1 MLASSCFELTQE
13 AKTRLLQMV
22 WQVLDEALRGNG
34 LKLPPEPDLKELLKP
49 AACFVTLQHHG
60 KLRGCIGSL
69 EANEPLWLNVCKNA
83 YASGF
88 QDSRFLPLTLS
99 DRSGLNVDISVLSN
113 LKPLTNHGEAT
124 LLATLR
130 PGIDGLLLEDEWH
143 RAVFLPSV
151 WEVLPTPEQFVRAL
165 KRKGGWPETY
175 WDEDIVIHRFTTSV
189 ISEI

>member
-1 MLASSCFELTQE
+1 MLASSCIELSQE

-34 LKLPPEPDLKELLKP
+34 LYLPPEPDLKELLKP
-49 AACFVTLQHHG
+49 AACFVTLQYHG

-69 EANEPLWLNVCKNA
+69 QANEPLWLNVCKNA
-83 YASGF
+83 YSSGF
-88 QDSRFLPLTLS
+88 KDSRFPPVTLS
-99 DRSGLNVDISVLSN
+99 DRAGLSVDISVLSELVP
-113 LKPLTNHGEAT
+113 LKNHGEAT

-130 PGIDGLLLEDEWH
+130 PGIDGLLLEDDWH

-151 WEVLPTPEQFVRAL
+151 WEVVSSPEQFLLEL
-165 KRKGGWPETY
+165 KRKGGWPDTY
-175 WDEDIVIHRFTTSV
+175 WNEDIVIHHFTTTV

>member
-1 MLASSCFELTQE
+1 MLASSCSELTQE

-22 WQVLDEALRGNG
+22 WQVLDQALRGNG
-34 LKLPPEPDLKELLKP
+34 LQLPPEPDDKALLEP
-49 AACFVTLQHHG
+49 AASFVTLQHHG

-69 EANEPLWLNVCKNA
+69 QANEPLWLNVCKNA

-88 QDSRFLPLTLS
+88 QDSRFLPLTTA
-99 DRSGLNVDISVLSN
+99 DRAGLNVDISVLSD
-113 LKPLTNHGEAT
+113 LKPLTNHGEAN

-130 PGIDGLLLEDEWH
+130 PDIDGLLLEDEWH

-151 WEVLPTPEQFVRAL
+151 WEVLPTPEQFVHAL

-175 WDEDIVIHRFTTSV
+175 WNEDIVIHLFTTTV
-189 ISEI
+189 IFEV

>member
-1 MLASSCFELTQE
+1 MPASSCFELSQE

-22 WQVLDEALRGNG
+22 WQVLDEAIRGNG
-34 LKLPPEPDLKELLKP
+34 LQLPPEPDDKALLEP
-49 AACFVTLQHHG
+49 AASFVTLQHHG

-69 EANEPLWLNVCKNA
+69 KANEPLWLNVCKNA
-83 YASGF
+83 YSSGF
-88 QDSRFLPLTLS
+88 QDSRFLPLTTA
-99 DRSGLNVDISVLSN
+99 DRAGLNVDISVLSD
-113 LKPLTNHGEAT
+113 LKPLKNHGEAN

-130 PGIDGLLLEDEWH
+130 PGIDGLLLEDEGH

-165 KRKGGWPETY
+165 KRKGGWSETY
-175 WDEDIVIHRFTTSV
+175 WNEGIVIHHFTTDV